1 MSETSET
8 NRRNSRTGRR
18 PTSTSS
24 GATTNTTVPNTP
36 ADTSSPPTQ
45 QEISVSPEDYLAE
58 NPFPYFGMAPTGRT
72 GVAQDYIP
80 APRVEY
86 PQTAGRTQGGII
98 DPDGNLMPYYEL
110 STRPAEI
117 LGSLDEVSRKRLTDL
132 LYSRGWYGGSRPS
145 GGFGDSDR
153 QAMENLLYFSNVQ
166 GVDYRTVLATVAKAP
181 ISEGYGARQVQVASS
196 ADLMEIANRTALQT
210 IGRKLS
216 ENEAKQFARAYQGV
230 QRSSAGTS
238 ENAPSADVFFQS
250 RIQQK
255 YGAESEGY
263 KYLSAI
269 SNVAKLLESI

>member
-1 MSETSET
+1 MS
-8 NRRNSRTGRR
+8 
-18 PTSTSS
+18 
-24 GATTNTTVPNTP
+24 NTP
-36 ADTSSPPTQ
+36 NDQPPVD
-45 QEISVSPEDYLAE
+45 VSPEAFARR
-58 NPFPYFGMAPTGRT
+58 NPLPFGGMPSGGRT
-72 GVAQDYIP
+72 GVSEDYIP
-80 APRVEY
+80 APRAQY

-98 DPDGNLMPYYEL
+98 DPDGNVMPYYEL

-132 LYSRGWYGGSRPS
+132 LYSRGWYGGNRPT

-196 ADLMEIANRTALQT
+196 ADLIEIANRTALAT

-216 ENEAKQFARAYQGV
+216 ENEAKQFARSYQGV
-230 QRSSAGTS
+230 QRSTAGAS
-238 ENAPSADVFFQS
+238 EGAPSADVFFQN

-269 SNVAKLLESI
+269 SNVAKLLEGI